1 MIYTVNVNGK
11 PIKSFTDKVAA
22 NKFMI
27 WYTQDMTL
35 QDLRFKLLEE
45 AVTKSEMK
53 EANEVIKFIMEK
65 KSEK

>member
-11 PIKSFTDKVAA
+11 PIKSFTDKAAA

-45 AVTKSEMK
+45 AVEKSEMK
-53 EANEVIKFIMEK
+53 DAKELLKYIMEK